1 MNIFRKMNILLFFT
15 VFLVLKTDNF
25 GQIPQLDCDENATES
40 EQIGFFYEIFGGIKM
55 VISDWTKLYFIVQ
68 SDSLAEQI
76 GNWQIT
82 TGKYNVDAFGKL
94 NILRF
99 FEIFYYFIIILQILA
114 KFYQKLRKNRI
125 SKRFRTNRRIYFTR
139 IFQIFKPINQ
149 R

>member
-1 MNIFRKMNILLFFT
+1 MALKSENFRRFPELENTRDF
-15 VFLVLKTDNF
+15 
-25 GQIPQLDCDENATES
+25 DENLAKREK
-40 EQIGFFYEIFGGIKM
+40 IEIFGGIKM
-55 VISDWTKLYFIVQ
+55 AISDWTKLYFIVQ
-68 SDSLAEQI
+68 SEGLAELI

-82 TGKYNVDAFGKL
+82 TGEYNVDAFGKF

-139 IFQIFKPINQ
+139 IFQIFKPTNQ